1 MDKKGILL
9 IVSGFAGSGKGTLM
23 KELTSRYDN
32 YALSIS
38 ATTREARPGEADGKD
53 YFFIARD
60 KFEEMIEKGELLEHA
75 CYVGN
80 YYGTPRAFV
89 EKMLDEGKDVILE
102 IETQGALKV
111 KEILPDALLLFV
123 LPPSVPEIYKRLK
136 KRGTETEE
144 IIRKRMERGEQEAR
158 DMLAYDFLV
167 VNDDLEECVTRLHYT
182 VQSAKYSISRNLG
195 FISDIQQQFHDYL
208 KGE

>member
-38 ATTREARPGEADGKD
+38 ATTRQPRPGEVDGKD
-53 YFFIARD
+53 YFFIEKE
-60 KFEEMIEKGELLEHA
+60 KFEAMIENGELLEHA

-80 YYGTPRAFV
+80 YYGTPKAFV
-89 EKMLDEGKDVILE
+89 EKMLSEGKDVILE

-111 KEILPDALLLFV
+111 KEQIPDALLLFV
-123 LPPSVPEIYKRLK
+123 MPPTVPEIYNRLK
-136 KRGTETEE
+136 KRGTEDEE
-144 IIRKRMERGEQEAR
+144 VIRKRMERGEQEAGAI
-158 DMLAYDFLV
+158 LAYDFLV
-167 VNDDLEECVTRLHYT
+167 VNDDLDECVLRLHYT
-182 VQSAKYSISRNLG
+182 VQSAKYSVSRNLG
-195 FISDIQQQFHDYL
+195 FISNIQQQFHDYL

>member
-38 ATTREARPGEADGKD
+38 ATTRQPRPGEVDGKD
-53 YFFIARD
+53 YFFIEKE
-60 KFEEMIEKGELLEHA
+60 KFEAMIENGEFLEHA

-80 YYGTPRAFV
+80 YYGTPKAFV
-89 EKMLDEGKDVILE
+89 EKMLSEGKDVILE

-111 KEILPDALLLFV
+111 KEQIPDALLLFV
-123 LPPSVPEIYKRLK
+123 MPPTVPEIYNRLK
-136 KRGTETEE
+136 KRGTEDEE
-144 IIRKRMERGEQEAR
+144 VIRKRMERGEQEAR
-158 DMLAYDFLV
+158 AILAYDFLV
-167 VNDDLEECVTRLHYT
+167 VNDDLDECVLRLHYT
-182 VQSAKYSISRNLG
+182 VQSAKYSVSRNLG
-195 FISDIQQQFHDYL
+195 FISNIQQQFHDYL